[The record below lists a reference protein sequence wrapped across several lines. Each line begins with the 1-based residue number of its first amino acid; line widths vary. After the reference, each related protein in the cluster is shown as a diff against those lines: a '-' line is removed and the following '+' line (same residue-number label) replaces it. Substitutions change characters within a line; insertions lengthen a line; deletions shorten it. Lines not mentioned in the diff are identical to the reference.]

1 MTYLVQR
8 MHASI
13 QIKRLTLLHV
23 NSLNVYLTGFTG
35 EFSQPW
41 AESQQSFG
49 DRLGFRSIGKASGF
63 DHRTAESGFFLCL
76 GIVVQKN

>member
-1 MTYLVQR
+1 MAYLVQR

-13 QIKRLTLLHV
+13 QIKRFTLLHV
-23 NSLNVYLTGFTG
+23 NSLNVYLTGFIG

-49 DRLGFRSIGKASGF
+49 DRLGFRSIGNTSSF
-63 DHRTAESGFFLCL
+63 DHRTAESGLFLCL